1 MSEIRCSLVCSDAT
15 ASGLET
21 QQRDNGPSQE
31 GHLDIGGTGM
41 IGFDIACESAR
52 SGPRMQG
59 YLENDLCKNI
69 IADANRNDFALA
81 A

>member
-1 MSEIRCSLVCSDAT
+1 MSRIRCILGCSDAT
-15 ASGLET
+15 ASVLKT
-21 QQRDNGPSQE
+21 PQCDSGPFERRTSTE
-31 GHLDIGGTGM
+31 DTGM
-41 IGFDIACESAR
+41 IGFDIACDSAR

-59 YLENDLCKNI
+59 YLVNDLCKTI